1 MRFAGLDL
9 GTTKIA
15 GLLLEAGPPG
25 GGARVRHV
33 VSRDHQAGLPGAHPW
48 EHLQDPERLLA
59 LAREVLG
66 ELSAEDG
73 PPDGLC
79 VTGQMHGVLYVD
91 RAGRAASPLWTW
103 LDRRAGLAHPEG
115 GSYAQV
121 LSARTGCQLH
131 PGYGAATHFYNRDHG
146 LVPESA
152 AGLCALMDFVSMR
165 LAGARRPATDPTIAA
180 SLGFYDLGRDRL
192 DAAAVREAGLDDLE
206 WSRVVP
212 AGTRLGATEEG
223 TAVLAP
229 LGDNQASFLGSI
241 RDLERSA
248 LLNVGTGGQINLFS
262 RQVVPLQP
270 PLDARPFPGGGFLL
284 VGASLCAGK
293 AYALLEELFAGV
305 LESFG
310 TGRPEA
316 PLFDRMNR
324 LAREAGE
331 EPALEVDTRFQ
342 GTRGDPGVT
351 GRIGNITPGNLTPAA
366 LVRGFLR
373 GIAGELHDCY
383 RRMTD
388 AAGVRRITAI
398 VASGNAIRRNP
409 ALREEFARRFALPLL
424 FPRLGEEAALGAA
437 LCAAV
442 GLGALPGYP
451 QAGQMIEYDME

>member
-1 MRFAGLDL
+1 
-9 GTTKIA
+9 
-15 GLLLEAGPPG
+15 
-25 GGARVRHV
+25 
-33 VSRDHQAGLPGAHPW
+33 
-48 EHLQDPERLLA
+48 
-59 LAREVLG
+59 
-66 ELSAEDG
+66 
-73 PPDGLC
+73 
-79 VTGQMHGVLYVD
+79 
-91 RAGRAASPLWTW
+91 
-103 LDRRAGLAHPEG
+103 
-115 GSYAQV
+115 
-121 LSARTGCQLH
+121 
-131 PGYGAATHFYNRDHG
+131 
-146 LVPESA
+146 
-152 AGLCALMDFVSMR
+152 
-165 LAGARRPATDPTIAA
+165 
-180 SLGFYDLGRDRL
+180 
-192 DAAAVREAGLDDLE
+192 
-206 WSRVVP
+206 VP

-262 RQVVPLQP
+262 RQVVPLQS

-310 TGRPEA
+310 AGRPEA